1 MEIIR
6 KGVKRHEG
14 WNQISRG
21 VVKDNEMKQMQ
32 Y

>member
-14 WNQISRG
+14 WNQSSRG